1 MKDVIS
7 VVEIGKIGI
16 FCIPI
21 ILYLYMVDFQE
32 GMDGISMDCQS
43 YAVWRL
49 IARRLTVDRIV
60 FYY

>member
-1 MKDVIS
+1 M
-7 VVEIGKIGI
+7 EIGKIGI

-32 GMDGISMDCQS
+32 DMDGISMDCQS

-49 IARRLTVDRIV
+49 IARRLAVDHIV

>member
-7 VVEIGKIGI
+7 VVETGKIGI

-43 YAVWRL
+43 YAGWRL
-49 IARRLTVDRIV
+49 IARRLAVDHIV

>member
-1 MKDVIS
+1 M
-7 VVEIGKIGI
+7 ETGKIGI

-49 IARRLTVDRIV
+49 IARRLAVDRIV

>member
-7 VVEIGKIGI
+7 VVETGKIGI
-16 FCIPI
+16 FCIPS

-43 YAVWRL
+43 YAG
-49 IARRLTVDRIV
+49 
-60 FYY
+60 